1 MIDQYG
7 SVNAIVATDTPVV
20 AMVADR
26 ICGDAHGNQLVNAS
40 LAHGSV
46 PKERGR
52 HTARRTEALKKKQGS
67 RRDADN
73 DGASKDTHD
82 DKENQRQRDEGA
94 PADEKNERG
103 PTTENY

>member
-52 HTARRTEALKKKQGS
+52 HTARRTEALKTKQGS
-67 RRDADN
+67 RRDTDN
-73 DGASKDTHD
+73 DEASKDTHD
-82 DKENQRQRDEGA
+82 DKGNQRQRDEGGT
-94 PADEKNERG
+94 ADEKNERG
-103 PTTENY
+103 PTAENY